1 MNRAW
6 KVEYCLS
13 LDSLREN
20 PGLLRA
26 EGTVGAILNI
36 NNKHWVALRCVSGRI
51 WHLDSQLDGPQVLS
65 EEDYVKRVR
74 KSKGGYCIELAKD
87 MSQQEE
93 GSVQLRALPKLN
105 HIIVSCNRP

>member
-1 MNRAW
+1 M
-6 KVEYCLS
+6 S
-13 LDSLREN
+13 LDSLQKK
-20 PGLLRA
+20 PALLRA
-26 EGTVGAILNI
+26 EQTLGAIMNI
-36 NNKHWVALRCVSGRI
+36 NNQHWVALRCVSGQI
-51 WHLDSQLDGPQVLS
+51 WYLDSQLDNPQVLS